1 MGCFLFKNRDTNKRK
16 NEHTYQHSVE
26 KTRNLTVYEEKLFYN
41 NFDQIT
47 DIVLKNIQNY
57 HITEKL

>member
-47 DIVLKNIQNY
+47 DIVLKNI
-57 HITEKL
+57 